1 MKNLQVVQEEVEEVY
16 QLSYYVDEVRR
27 CMYLHTSATY
37 VVCDLCECIAGVYS
51 DTPAMQTTLECKKG
65 LLEMAVF

>member
-1 MKNLQVVQEEVEEVY
+1 
-16 QLSYYVDEVRR
+16 
-27 CMYLHTSATY
+27 MYLHTSATY